1 MGRQYCTVTRS
12 VPFFQEEGET
22 QNNPENDSQSENLVD
37 ETTPPQGND
46 SGDDGDSEPEPE
58 PEPEPNPGPAPGPES
73 LSGGPGADTLSGDSG
88 DDLLRGGLG
97 NDSLTGGGGNDT
109 LFGGMGNDT
118 LFGGDGNDLLLG
130 RMGEDYLVGGD
141 DNDQF
146 LFEGADRGA
155 DTIADFSRGYDKIL
169 ISSAFGVS
177 SIQIGTVGSLTAGQF
192 GIDDSGKLYFHDG
205 QQEVHI
211 ATLLSITTL
220 SLDDFGLV

>member
-1 MGRQYCTVTRS
+1 MGRQYCAVTK
-12 VPFFQEEGET
+12 GET

-37 ETTPPQGND
+37 ETTSPPQGND
-46 SGDDGDSEPEPE
+46 SGGDGDDGDSEPEPE
-58 PEPEPNPGPAPGPES
+58 PGPES
-73 LSGGPGADTLSGDSG
+73 LSGGPGADNLSGDSG

-97 NDSLTGGGGNDT
+97 NHSLTGGGGNDT
-109 LFGGMGNDT
+109 LFGG
-118 LFGGDGNDLLLG
+118 DGNDLVLG

-141 DNDQF
+141 GNDQF

-192 GIDDSGKLYFHDG
+192 GIDDSGRLYFHDG

-211 ATLLSITTL
+211 ATLLGITTL